1 MSRPT
6 VLPVLFALSLAH
18 LLNDTVQSLIPATYP
33 LLKDSLHLT
42 FAQLGLI
49 TLCFQLTA
57 SILQPLVG
65 LALDRNPNAYA
76 MTLGMGLTLGGLLI
90 FAGAR
95 HYPLILGA
103 AGLVGS
109 GSSIFHPEASRA
121 AHMAAGLR
129 RGFAQSLFQVGG
141 NAGTALGPLLAAL
154 IVMPRGQQSLSAFAF
169 VAVLGAIVVFNVGR
183 WQRRHP
189 EYRPRSSAGPPGNPA
204 VAPDRSARPQ
214 RRVIQALAILMALV
228 FSKYFYMAAL
238 GNYYTF
244 YLMDR
249 FGLPAPRAQIYL
261 FVFLFAVAAGTL
273 AGGPI
278 GDRFGR
284 KRVIWGSILGVA
296 PFTIA
301 LPHMNLVGT
310 VILSVCIGLILSSAF
325 SAILVYAQELLPGRV
340 GFVSGLFFGLA
351 FGMAGIGAAVLG
363 HLADRT
369 SIGLVFQV
377 CAFLPLIGLLAAF
390 LPDLESGPEVAIPGT
405 ETGARSTVG

>member
-1 MSRPT
+1 MNVSRPT
-6 VLPVLFALSLAH
+6 VLPVLVALSLAH
-18 LLNDTVQSLIPATYP
+18 LLNDTVQSLIPAAYP
-33 LLKDSLHLT
+33 LLRDSLDLT
-42 FAQLGLI
+42 YTQLGLI

-65 LALDRNPNAYA
+65 LALDRRPNPLA

-90 FAGAR
+90 LAGA
-95 HYPLILGA
+95 HTYPMVLGA
-103 AGLVGS
+103 ASLVGS

-154 IVMPRGQQSLSAFAF
+154 IVMPRGQRSLAYFAI
-169 VAVLGAIVVFNVGR
+169 VAVLGAIVVFQVGR

-189 EYRPRSSAGPPGNPA
+189 EYHHRNASSLAPSPEAWPVKTVVRS
-204 VAPDRSARPQ
+204 
-214 RRVIQALAILMALV
+214 LAILMALI
-228 FSKYFYMAAL
+228 FSKYIYMAAL

-249 FGLPAPRAQIYL
+249 FALTAPTAQLYL
-261 FVFLFAVAAGTL
+261 FVFLFAVAAGTI

-284 KRVIWGSILGVA
+284 RRVIWGSIVGVA
-296 PFTIA
+296 PFTMA
-301 LPHMNLVGT
+301 LPYLNLAGT
-310 VILSVCIGLILSSAF
+310 VLLSVCIGLILSSAF

-363 HLADRT
+363 RLADLT
-369 SIGLVFQV
+369 SIRFVFQV

-390 LPDLESGPEVAIPGT
+390 LPDLERGKRA
-405 ETGARSTVG
+405 ARA